1 MVWTKAKIVPRDRR
15 YYGLKLMR
23 VSNGLDIVE
32 KKEGGIAS

>member
-1 MVWTKAKIVPRDRR
+1 MPCDSR

-23 VSNGLDIVE
+23 LGNGLDVVE